1 MALAAFL
8 HGHAAW
14 AASFQCRDFK
24 PLWGSTLLQSLGMGM
39 EHVAL
44 GWLVLELTDS
54 PFMVGLA
61 SAARMA
67 PFFFLGILS
76 GAVADRVD
84 RRAFLR
90 FLAGGAAVIAA
101 LMAALLV
108 ADVVRVWHVMAL
120 AVAMGCVW
128 AFTMTLRQAYTYDVV
143 GPENALNGLALNSLS
158 QRVGGVAGALMAG
171 AIIATLGVGAQYLA
185 VSASYVA
192 GGLVLFAVHGV
203 GRAAATEHQP
213 VLRSVVGYVR
223 LIRENRTLM
232 ILMLLAAA
240 TEVFGF
246 THQSLLPVFARD
258 ELHVG
263 AIGLGVMSA
272 VRQGGGILGLLL
284 LASLG
289 DFRRKGQLTFAAAV
303 GFGLGLMAFSLATN
317 IFAFVLVLA
326 LVNAC
331 ASAADTLYKTLMQ
344 RNVPN
349 EQRGR
354 AMGSWVLSIGT
365 APAGHIGVGA
375 MAGALGAPAALL
387 INGAILTFIGVTTA
401 LGLPKIRRL
410 T

>member
-1 MALAAFL
+1 MALTGFL

-14 AASFQCRDFK
+14 AASFQFRDFRL
-24 PLWGSTLLQSLGMGM
+24 LWGSTLLQSLGMGM

-84 RRAFLR
+84 RRVFLR
-90 FLAGGAAVIAA
+90 FLASGAAVIAV

-108 ADVVRVWHVMAL
+108 TDVARVWHVMAL
-120 AVAMGCVW
+120 AVAMGCIW

-143 GPENALNGLALNSLS
+143 GPEYALNGLALNSLS

-185 VSASYVA
+185 VSASYLA
-192 GGLVLFAVHGV
+192 GGLVLLAVRGV

-213 VLRSVVGYVR
+213 VLRSVVGYVQ
-223 LIRENRTLM
+223 LIKGNHTLM

-263 AIGLGVMSA
+263 AVGLGVMSA

-289 DFRRKGQLTFAAAV
+289 DFRRKGQVMFAAAV
-303 GFGLGLMAFSLATN
+303 AFGLGLMVFSVATN
-317 IFAFVLVLA
+317 IFVFVLVLA
-326 LVNAC
+326 LVNAS
-331 ASAADTLYKTLMQ
+331 ASVADTLYKTLMQ

-365 APAGHIGVGA
+365 APAGHIGIGA
-375 MAGALGAPAALL
+375 VAGTLGAPAALL
-387 INGAILTFIGVTTA
+387 INGGILTFIGVTTA
-401 LGLPKIRRL
+401 LGLPRIRRL
-410 T
+410 S

>member
-1 MALAAFL
+1 MVLTTFF

-14 AASFQCRDFK
+14 AASFQFRDFK
-24 PLWGSTLLQSLGMGM
+24 FLWGSTLLQSLGMGM
-39 EHVAL
+39 ENVAL
-44 GWLVLELTDS
+44 GWLVFELTDS

-61 SAARMA
+61 AAARMA

-84 RRAFLR
+84 RRVFLR
-90 FLAGGAAVIAA
+90 FLASGAAVIAV

-108 ADVVRVWHVMAL
+108 TDVARVWHVIAL
-120 AVAMGCVW
+120 AVAMGCIW

-143 GPENALNGLALNSLS
+143 GAEYALNGLALNSLS
-158 QRVGGVAGALMAG
+158 QRVGGVAGALLAG

-185 VSASYVA
+185 VSASYLA
-192 GGLVLFAVHGV
+192 GGLVLLAVRGV
-203 GRAAATEHQP
+203 GRGAATEHEP
-213 VLRSVVGYVR
+213 VLRSLAGYVQ
-223 LIRENRTLM
+223 LIRGNPTLM
-232 ILMLLAAA
+232 MLMLLAAA

-258 ELHVG
+258 ELQVG
-263 AIGLGVMSA
+263 AVGLGIMSA

-289 DFRRKGQLTFAAAV
+289 DFRRKGLLMFAAAV
-303 GFGLGLMAFSLATN
+303 GFGLGLMAFSVATN
-317 IFAFVLVLA
+317 IFVFVLVLA
-326 LVNAC
+326 IVNAS
-331 ASAADTLYKTLMQ
+331 ASVADTLYKTLMQ

-365 APAGHIGVGA
+365 APAGHIGIGA
-375 MAGALGAPAALL
+375 VAGALGAPAALL
-387 INGAILTFIGVTTA
+387 INGGILTFIGVTTA
-401 LGLPKIRRL
+401 LGLPRIRRL
-410 T
+410 S

>member
-1 MALAAFL
+1 M
-8 HGHAAW
+8 
-14 AASFQCRDFK
+14 
-24 PLWGSTLLQSLGMGM
+24 WGSTLLQSLGMGM

-84 RRAFLR
+84 RRVLLR

-108 ADVVRVWHVMAL
+108 ADVVRVWHVMVL
-120 AVAMGCVW
+120 AVAMGCIW
-128 AFTMTLRQAYTYDVV
+128 AFTMTLRPAYTYDVV
-143 GPENALNGLALNSLS
+143 GPEYALNGLALNSLG
-158 QRVGGVAGALMAG
+158 QRAGGVAGALIAG
-171 AIIATLGVGAQYLA
+171 AIIATLGVGAPYLA
-185 VSASYVA
+185 ASACYVA
-192 GGLVLFAVHGV
+192 GGLVLLAVRGV
-203 GRAAATEHQP
+203 GRAAATEHEP
-213 VLRSVVGYVR
+213 VLRGLVGYVQ
-223 LIRENRTLM
+223 LIRGNRTLM

-246 THQSLLPVFARD
+246 THQSVLPVFARD

-263 AIGLGVMSA
+263 AVGLGVMSA

-289 DFRRKGQLTFAAAV
+289 DFRRKGQLMFAAAV
-303 GFGLGLMAFSLATN
+303 GSGLGLMAFSLTTN
-317 IFAFVLVLA
+317 IFVFVLVLA

-331 ASAADTLYKTLMQ
+331 GSAADTLYRILMQ

-354 AMGSWVLSIGT
+354 AMGLWVLGIGT
-365 APAGHIGVGA
+365 APVGHIGIGA
-375 MAGALGAPAALL
+375 MAAALGAPAALL
-387 INGAILTFIGVTTA
+387 INGGILTFIGVTTA

-410 T
+410 S

>member
-1 MALAAFL
+1 M
-8 HGHAAW
+8 
-14 AASFQCRDFK
+14 C
-24 PLWGSTLLQSLGMGM
+24 GSTLLQSLGMGM

-84 RRAFLR
+84 RRVLLR
-90 FLAGGAAVIAA
+90 FLAAAASIVAAA
-101 LMAALLV
+101 LALLLV
-108 ADVVRVWHVMAL
+108 AEAAQVWHVMVL

-128 AFTMTLRQAYTYDVV
+128 AFTMTLRQAYTYDIV
-143 GPENALNGLALNSLS
+143 GPELALNGLSLNALS
-158 QRVGGVAGALMAG
+158 QRAGGVAGAIMAG

-185 VSASYVA
+185 VSASYLA
-192 GGLVLFAVHGV
+192 GGAVLLAVRDV
-203 GRAAATEHQP
+203 GQSAATGQES
-213 VLRSVVGYVR
+213 VLRGVLGYIE
-223 LIRENRTLM
+223 LIRGNRTLM

-258 ELHVG
+258 VLGVG
-263 AIGLGVMSA
+263 AVGLGVMSA
-272 VRQGGGILGLLL
+272 VRQGGGIIGLLF

-289 DFRRKGQLTFAAAV
+289 DFRRKGLLMFAAAV
-303 GFGLGLMAFSLATN
+303 GFGLGQMAFSLATS
-317 IFAFVLVLA
+317 IFVFVAVLA
-326 LVNAC
+326 FVNAC
-331 ASAADTLYKTLMQ
+331 ASVADTLYKTLMQ

-365 APAGHIGVGA
+365 APAGHLGVGA
-375 MAGALGAPAALL
+375 MAGALGAPGALL
-387 INGAILTFIGVTTA
+387 INGGILTFIGLTTA
-401 LGLPKIRRL
+401 IGLPRIRRL
-410 T
+410 S

>member
-1 MALAAFL
+1 
-8 HGHAAW
+8 
-14 AASFQCRDFK
+14 
-24 PLWGSTLLQSLGMGM
+24 MGM

-84 RRAFLR
+84 RRVLLR
-90 FLAGGAAVIAA
+90 FLAAAASIVAAA
-101 LMAALLV
+101 LALLLV
-108 ADVVRVWHVMAL
+108 AEAAQVWHVMVL

-128 AFTMTLRQAYTYDVV
+128 AFTMTLRQAYTYDIV
-143 GPENALNGLALNSLS
+143 GPELALNGLSLNALS
-158 QRVGGVAGALMAG
+158 QRTGGVAGAIMAG

-185 VSASYVA
+185 VSASYLA
-192 GGLVLFAVHGV
+192 GGAVLLAVRDV
-203 GRAAATEHQP
+203 GQSAATGQES
-213 VLRSVVGYVR
+213 VLRGVLGYIE
-223 LIRENRTLM
+223 LIRGNRTLM

-258 ELHVG
+258 VLGVG
-263 AIGLGVMSA
+263 AVGLGVMSA
-272 VRQGGGILGLLL
+272 VRQGGGIIGLLF

-289 DFRRKGQLTFAAAV
+289 DFRRKGLLMFAAAV
-303 GFGLGLMAFSLATN
+303 GFGLGQMAFSLATS
-317 IFAFVLVLA
+317 IFVFVAVLA
-326 LVNAC
+326 FVNAC
-331 ASAADTLYKTLMQ
+331 ASVADTLYKTLMQ

-365 APAGHIGVGA
+365 APAGHLGVGA
-375 MAGALGAPAALL
+375 MAGALGAPGALL
-387 INGAILTFIGVTTA
+387 INGGILTFIGLTTA
-401 LGLPKIRRL
+401 IGLPRIRRL
-410 T
+410 S